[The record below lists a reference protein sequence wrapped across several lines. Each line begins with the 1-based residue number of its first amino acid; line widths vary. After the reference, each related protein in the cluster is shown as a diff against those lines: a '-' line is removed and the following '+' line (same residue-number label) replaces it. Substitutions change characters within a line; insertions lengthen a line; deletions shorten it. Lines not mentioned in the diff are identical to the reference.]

1 MADGGSECAAWPITL
16 SMAWADSPI
25 QETEEEA
32 DHVQGEDAE
41 VAADGDVKARGA
53 VCIPVVG
60 GVWLH
65 HSIGWKSQS

>member
-1 MADGGSECAAWPITL
+1 MNVQLGQLLL
-16 SMAWADSPI
+16 SVAWADSPME
-25 QETEEEA
+25 ETEEEA
-32 DHVQGEDAE
+32 DQVQGEDAE

-53 VCIPVVG
+53 VRIPVVG